1 MQLWYSGISNKHL
14 LFNTQH
20 NSYLAGEEDSVEMRA
35 RTHSLCDE
43 ENIDK
48 ECGPDVARASG
59 SNVIERAFLNG
70 RPQWMDEPVIS
81 RWATPSPKLL
91 RTLEEVNELL
101 HQWTKNVTGPFY
113 PFSDA
118 LWLQTAELLRDAGL
132 PWHNNNLNHPDE
144 IDPSWPFHFKEF
156 EKQAVLSKGAR
167 VGDENASGYI
177 CPWSEANH
185 YAIRALQQEL
195 RRQRPSQKPLLVAAR
210 IESAMIQ
217 SAAQQFGLDLF
228 QIGDDWAAAEIT
240 LVRRTRGC
248 RPIIFA
254 ATLADDTGRV
264 DDFDAIGRL
273 SELLPLVLHVDA
285 TRTFDYIT
293 TLSESAREGLGIP
306 KLLLCHPYL
315 DGSDTRAIQDN
326 TIRAA
331 TIVAAGMNCSYPP
344 PVAVL
349 TPHSLGSPSSR
360 QVEYVRGTDSTLAG
374 SRDALAPLLM
384 YLQEV
389 RFGPNGIREIYEE
402 CELNRRKLCRMLVE
416 CEIPFEMPPASLDVI
431 VRPSSLPKLS
441 LRREFGIVSL
451 NDGAMLI
458 TVQPSATSRHLESL
472 VELFSANSTK
482 KKHRLPKY
490 PANPSKFPLPFAQL
504 APLIHRVKGWRILA
518 RSSSGYPLNQ
528 APYSAL
534 GPIIGRF
541 LPVTI
546 DSEWVVSHGREI
558 LKQRKNSFGLS
569 PAEHGHFAAIFTTGS
584 TMGNR
589 VGLHT
594 ALAQHP
600 GAFVY
605 FSKATHY
612 SIKKTVLDNDELT
625 GRWSQ
630 DKRPKYAEIATDDL
644 GAMIPEALVQQV
656 VRDKALSDKNNES
669 HQIILLAN
677 VGTTFTAGRDDIIAL
692 RQCLRAIGSE
702 VSYIHVDGALDFGFR
717 SNMVALGPPDIMTK
731 GGVPTVQ
738 GITLSH
744 HKAFGIM
751 ISGEVICYSPES
763 KRLTGFDSPID
774 PRIVLETWLFQQMY
788 LPEDLVQT
796 RKYCVNNAN
805 RLRTKLAGIGVAT
818 RFNEDSFITLIER
831 LPPWMVQD
839 YHLAP
844 EGDWV
849 HYITM
854 PHITGAAVDRF
865 VETVS
870 KLDGHFAA
878 VFRSIK
884 PDLDSACGQ
893 PLALQRVRCQDE
905 TLFPKLVQFVKERY
919 DNSDDLDGFCL
930 ETFKRRYAYG
940 AMSFAAFDAHGN
952 TCIAFLVETSVQR
965 ELSPGPVLVAPKFSS
980 SNGTVKKLASKALS
994 LLSQLFFESVSAAL
1008 EVRTTIVQLDVT
1020 NHQC

>member
-1 MQLWYSGISNKHL
+1 
-14 LFNTQH
+14 
-20 NSYLAGEEDSVEMRA
+20 
-35 RTHSLCDE
+35 
-43 ENIDK
+43 
-48 ECGPDVARASG
+48 
-59 SNVIERAFLNG
+59 
-70 RPQWMDEPVIS
+70 MDEPVIS
-81 RWATPSPKLL
+81 QWATPSPRIK

-118 LWLQTAELLRDAGL
+118 LWLQTAELLRHAGL

-167 VGDENASGYI
+167 VGDEHASGYI
-177 CPWSEANH
+177 CPWSEGNH

-217 SAAQQFGLDLF
+217 SAAQQFGLELF
-228 QIGDDWAAAEIT
+228 QIDDDWAAAEIT
-240 LVRRTRGC
+240 LVRYTRGC
-248 RPIIFA
+248 RPVIFA
-254 ATLADDTGRV
+254 ATMADNNGRA
-264 DDFDAIGRL
+264 DDFDAFGRL

-293 TLSESAREGLGIP
+293 TLPESARERLGIP

-315 DGSDTRAIQDN
+315 DGSHNRAIQDN

-331 TIVAAGMNCSYPP
+331 TVVAAGMNWSYPP

-389 RFGPNGIREIYEE
+389 RFGPNGIREIYED
-402 CELNRRKLCRMLVE
+402 CERNRRTLYKMLVE
-416 CEIPFEMPPASLDVI
+416 HDIPVKMTPASLDII
-431 VRPSSLPKLS
+431 VRPSSLPELS
-441 LRREFGIVSL
+441 LRRELGLVSL
-451 NDGAMLI
+451 KDGAMLI
-458 TVQPSATSRHLESL
+458 TVQPSVTSRHLQSL
-472 VELFSANSTK
+472 VELLSANGTK
-482 KKHRLPKY
+482 KKHRLQGY
-490 PANPSKFPLPFAQL
+490 PPNPSKYPLPIAQL
-504 APLIHRVKGWRILA
+504 EPLVQRVKGWRILA

-534 GPIIGRF
+534 GPIIGQF

-546 DSEWVVSHGREI
+546 DSEWAVLHGSEI
-558 LKQRKNSFGLS
+558 LKERKNSFGLS
-569 PAEHGHFAAIFTTGS
+569 TAEHGHFAAIFTTGS

-612 SIKKTVLDNDELT
+612 SIKKTVLDSDELT

-630 DKRPKYAEIATDDL
+630 DKRPKYAEIATDDR
-644 GAMIPEALVQQV
+644 GAMIPEALAQQV
-656 VRDKALSDKNNES
+656 VRDKALSDENNES
-669 HQIILLAN
+669 DQIILLAN
-677 VGTTFTAGRDDIIAL
+677 VGTTFTAGRDDIMAL

-702 VSYIHVDGALDFGFR
+702 VSYIHVDGALDFGFC
-717 SNMVALGPPDIMTK
+717 SDMVALGSPDTMTK
-731 GGVPTVQ
+731 RGLPTVQ

-751 ISGEVICYSPES
+751 VSGEVICYSPGS
-763 KRLTGFDSPID
+763 KTLTGLDSPID
-774 PRIVLETWLFQQMY
+774 PRIVFETWLFQQMY
-788 LPEDLVQT
+788 SPEDLVQT
-796 RKYCVNNAN
+796 RRYCVNNAN
-805 RLRTKLAGIGVAT
+805 RLRVKLAGIGVAT
-818 RFNEDSFITLIER
+818 RFNNDSFITLIER

-854 PHITGAAVDRF
+854 PHITAAAVDHF
-865 VETVS
+865 VVTVS
-870 KLDGHFAA
+870 KLDGHFTT

-884 PDLDSACGQ
+884 VDLDSACGQ
-893 PLALQRVRCQDE
+893 PLVLQRIRCQDE
-905 TLFPKLVQFVKERY
+905 KTFPEVVQFVKELY
-919 DNSDDLDGFCL
+919 DNSDDLDTFCL
-930 ETFKRRYAYG
+930 ETFNRRYAYG
-940 AMSFAAFDAHGN
+940 TMSFAAFDAHGN
-952 TCIAFLVETSVQR
+952 PCIAFLLETSAQR
-965 ELSPGPVLVAPKFSS
+965 ELFPGPVLVAPRFSS
-980 SNGTVKKLASKALS
+980 SNGTVQKLASEALS
-994 LLSQLFFESVSAAL
+994 LLSQLFFESFSAAL
-1008 EVRTTIVQLDVT
+1008 EVRTTIEQFDVPDR
-1020 NHQC
+1020 HC

>member
-1 MQLWYSGISNKHL
+1 MG
-14 LFNTQH
+14 
-20 NSYLAGEEDSVEMRA
+20 A
-35 RTHSLCDE
+35 RKRSLCDDD
-43 ENIDK
+43 NID
-48 ECGPDVARASG
+48 EEWGLDVARASG
-59 SNVIERAFLNG
+59 SNIIERAFLNG

-81 RWATPSPKLL
+81 RWATPSPKILN
-91 RTLEEVNELL
+91 TLKEVNELL
-101 HQWTKNVTGPFY
+101 LQWTKNATGPFY

-132 PWHNNNLNHPDE
+132 PWHNNNLNLPDE

-167 VGDENASGYI
+167 VGDEHASGYI

-210 IESAMIQ
+210 IESALIR
-217 SAAQQFGLDLF
+217 SAAQQFGLELF

-248 RPIIFA
+248 RPVIFA
-254 ATLADDTGRV
+254 ATLADDNGRA

-285 TRTFDYIT
+285 TRIFDYVT
-293 TLSESAREGLGIP
+293 TLSESARERLGIP
-306 KLLLCHPYL
+306 KLLLCLPDL
-315 DGSDTRAIQDN
+315 DGSDTRAVKDN

-331 TIVAAGMNCSYPP
+331 TIVAGGMNCIYPP

-349 TPHSLGSPSSR
+349 TPHSLGSTSSR

-374 SRDALAPLLM
+374 SRDALGPLLM
-384 YLQEV
+384 YLQEA

-402 CELNRRKLCRMLVE
+402 CELNRRTLCKMLVE
-416 CEIPFEMPPASLDVI
+416 RDIPFEMPPASLDII

-441 LRREFGIVSL
+441 LRRELGIVSL
-451 NDGAMLI
+451 KDGAVLI
-458 TVQPSATSRHLESL
+458 TVQPSVTSRHFESL
-472 VELFSANSTK
+472 VELFSVSSTK
-482 KKHRLPKY
+482 KKHRLQKCL
-490 PANPSKFPLPFAQL
+490 ANPSRYPLPFAEL
-504 APLIHRVKGWRILA
+504 EPLVQRVKCWRILA
-518 RSSSGYPLNQ
+518 KSSSGYPLNQ

-534 GPIIGRF
+534 GPIIGQF
-541 LPVTI
+541 LPVTM
-546 DSEWVVSHGREI
+546 SYEWAVVLGSDI
-558 LKQRKNSFGLS
+558 LKERKNSFGLS
-569 PAEHGHFAAIFTTGS
+569 PGEHELFTAIFTTGS

-600 GAFVY
+600 GASVY

-612 SIKKTVLDNDELT
+612 SIKKTVLDSDELT

-630 DKRPKYAEIATDDL
+630 HKRPKYAEIATDHL
-644 GAMIPEALVQQV
+644 GAMIPEALALQV

-677 VGTTFTAGRDDIIAL
+677 VGTTFTAGCDDIMAL

-702 VSYIHVDGALDFGFR
+702 ISYIHVDGALDFGFC
-717 SNMVALGPPDIMTK
+717 SNMVALGPPEILTK
-731 GGVPTVQ
+731 KGLPTVQ

-751 ISGEVICYSPES
+751 VSGEVICYSPQS
-763 KRLTGFDSPID
+763 KKMTGRDSPID
-774 PRIVLETWLFQQMY
+774 PRIVFETWLFQQMY
-788 LPEDLVQT
+788 SPEDLVQT
-796 RKYCVNNAN
+796 RRYCVNNAN
-805 RLRTKLAGIGVAT
+805 RLRAKLAGIGVAT
-818 RFNEDSFITLIER
+818 RFNDDSFITLIER
-831 LPPWMVQD
+831 LPPWIVQD

-849 HYITM
+849 HYIAM
-854 PHITGAAVDRF
+854 PHITGAAVDQF

-870 KLDGHFAA
+870 KLDGRFAT

-884 PDLDSACGQ
+884 SDLDSACGQ
-893 PLALQRVRCQDE
+893 PLALQRVRCRDE
-905 TLFPKLVQFVKERY
+905 KTFPKLVKFIKELY
-919 DNSDDLDGFCL
+919 DNSDDLDAFCL
-930 ETFKRRYAYG
+930 ETFKRQYAYG

-952 TCIAFLVETSVQR
+952 TCIAFLIETSAQR
-965 ELSPGPVLVAPKFSS
+965 ELLPGPVLVAPRFSS
-980 SNGTVKKLASKALS
+980 SNSMVQKLASKALS
-994 LLSQLFFESVSAAL
+994 LLSHLSFESPSAAL
-1008 EVRTTIVQLDVT
+1008 EVKTTMEQFEVT
-1020 NHQC
+1020 DRQC

>member
-1 MQLWYSGISNKHL
+1 MRLLHHGIGDKHL
-14 LFNTQH
+14 LYNMR
-20 NSYLAGEEDSVEMRA
+20 NKMYLEGEENCIEMSA
-35 RTHSLCDE
+35 STESLCDD
-43 ENIDK
+43 ENVDM
-48 ECGPDVARASG
+48 EFGPEIARASS
-59 SNVIERAFLNG
+59 SNIIERAFLNG

-81 RWATPSPKLL
+81 RWATPSPKILK
-91 RTLEEVNELL
+91 TLKEVNELL
-101 HQWTKNVTGPFY
+101 HQWSKNVTGPFY

-132 PWHNNNLNHPDE
+132 PWHNNNLNHHDE
-144 IDPSWPFHFKEF
+144 IDPSWPFHFKEC

-167 VGDENASGYI
+167 VGDEHASGYI

-217 SAAQQFGLDLF
+217 SAAQQFGLELF
-228 QIGDDWAAAEIT
+228 QIGEDWAAAETT
-240 LVRRTRGC
+240 LVRRTRGH
-248 RPIIFA
+248 RPVIFA
-254 ATLADDTGRV
+254 ATLADDNGRA

-285 TRTFDYIT
+285 TRTFDYVT
-293 TLSESAREGLGIP
+293 TLSRSARERLGTP

-315 DGSDTRAIQDN
+315 DCSDTRVIQDN

-331 TIVAAGMNCSYPP
+331 TIIAAGMNCSYPP

-374 SRDALAPLLM
+374 SRDALGPLLM
-384 YLQEV
+384 YLQEA
-389 RFGPNGIREIYEE
+389 RFGPNGIREIYED
-402 CELNRRKLCRMLVE
+402 CELNRRMLCKILVE
-416 CEIPFEMPPASLDVI
+416 RDVPIEMPPASLDII
-431 VRPSSLPKLS
+431 VRPSSIPKLS
-441 LRREFGIVSL
+441 LRRELGLVTL
-451 NDGAMLI
+451 KDGAMLI
-458 TVQPSATSRHLESL
+458 TVQPSVTSRHLESL
-472 VELFSANSTK
+472 VELFSASSTRK
-482 KKHRLPKY
+482 THWLQKY
-490 PANPSKFPLPFAQL
+490 PANPSRYPLPFAQL
-504 APLIHRVKGWRILA
+504 EPLVQRVKGWRILA

-534 GPIIGRF
+534 GPVIGQF

-546 DSEWVVSHGREI
+546 DSEWAVLHGSEI
-558 LKQRKNSFGLS
+558 LKERKNSFGLS
-569 PAEHGHFAAIFTTGS
+569 SAEHGLFAAIFTTGS

-612 SIKKTVLDNDELT
+612 SIKKTVLDNDDLT

-630 DKRPKYAEIATDDL
+630 DKRPKYAEIATDNL
-644 GAMIPEALVQQV
+644 GAMIPEALAQQV

-669 HQIILLAN
+669 HQIVLLAN
-677 VGTTFTAGRDDIIAL
+677 VGTTFTAGRDDNMAL
-692 RQCLRAIGSE
+692 RQCLHAIGSE
-702 VSYIHVDGALDFGFR
+702 ISYIHVDGALDFGFC
-717 SNMVALGPPDIMTK
+717 SNMVALGPPDILTK
-731 GGVPTVQ
+731 RGLPTVQ

-751 ISGEVICYSPES
+751 VSGEVICYSPGS
-763 KRLTGFDSPID
+763 KKLAGLDSPID
-774 PRIVLETWLFQQMY
+774 PRIVFETWLFQQMY
-788 LPEDLVQT
+788 SPEDLVQT
-796 RKYCVNNAN
+796 RRYCVNNAN
-805 RLRTKLAGIGVAT
+805 RLRAKLAGIGVAT
-818 RFNEDSFITLIER
+818 RFNDDSFITLIER

-849 HYITM
+849 HYIAM
-854 PHITGAAVDRF
+854 PHITVAAVDQF
-865 VETVS
+865 AETVS
-870 KLDGHFAA
+870 KLDRHFAT

-893 PLALQRVRCQDE
+893 PLALQRIHCRDE
-905 TLFPKLVQFVKERY
+905 TTFPKLVKFVKEFY
-919 DNSDDLDGFCL
+919 DNSDDLDAFCL

-940 AMSFAAFDAHGN
+940 AMSFAAFDAHSN
-952 TCIAFLVETSVQR
+952 TCIAFLIETSAQR
-965 ELSPGPVLVAPKFSS
+965 ELFPGPVLVAPRFSS
-980 SNGTVKKLASKALS
+980 SNGTVRKLASKALS
-994 LLSQLFFESVSAAL
+994 LLCLPTGF
-1008 EVRTTIVQLDVT
+1008 
-1020 NHQC
+1020 

>member
-1 MQLWYSGISNKHL
+1 MQLWHHGISDEHL
-14 LFNTQH
+14 LYKTQYKMH
-20 NSYLAGEEDSVEMRA
+20 LEVEENYIKMSA
-35 RTHSLCDE
+35 RTDSLCDD
-43 ENIDK
+43 ENIDG

-59 SNVIERAFLNG
+59 SNIIERAFLNG

-81 RWATPSPKLL
+81 RWATPSPKILK
-91 RTLEEVNELL
+91 TLKEVNILL
-101 HQWTKNVTGPFY
+101 HQWTEDVTGPFY

-118 LWLQTAELLRDAGL
+118 FWLQTAELLRDAGL

-167 VGDENASGYI
+167 VGDEQASGYI

-210 IESAMIQ
+210 MESAMVQ
-217 SAAQQFGLDLF
+217 SAAQQFGLELF
-228 QIGDDWAAAEIT
+228 QIGGDWAAAEIA
-240 LVRRTRGC
+240 LLRRTRGR
-248 RPIIFA
+248 RPVIFA
-254 ATLADDTGRV
+254 ATLADDNGRA

-285 TRTFDYIT
+285 TRTFDYVT
-293 TLSESAREGLGIP
+293 TLSESARERLGIP

-331 TIVAAGMNCSYPP
+331 TVVGAGMNCSFPP

-349 TPHSLGSPSSR
+349 TPHRLGSPSSR

-374 SRDALAPLLM
+374 SRDALGPLLM
-384 YLQEV
+384 YLQEA
-389 RFGPNGIREIYEE
+389 RFGPNGIREIYKE
-402 CELNRRKLCRMLVE
+402 CELNRRTLCKMLVE
-416 CEIPFEMPPASLDVI
+416 RDIPIEMPPASLDII
-431 VRPSSLPKLS
+431 VRPSSIPKLS
-441 LRREFGIVSL
+441 LRRELGLVSL
-451 NDGAMLI
+451 KDGAMLI
-458 TVQPSATSRHLESL
+458 TIQPSVTSRHLESL
-472 VELFSANSTK
+472 VELFSASSTEK
-482 KKHRLPKY
+482 THRLQKC
-490 PANPSKFPLPFAQL
+490 PANPSKYPLPFAQL
-504 APLIHRVKGWRILA
+504 EPLVQRVKGWRILA

-534 GPIIGRF
+534 GPIIGQF

-546 DSEWVVSHGREI
+546 DSEWAVLHGSEI
-558 LKQRKNSFGLS
+558 LKERKNSFGLS
-569 PAEHGHFAAIFTTGS
+569 PAEHGLFAAIFTTGS

-600 GAFVY
+600 EAFVY

-612 SIKKTVLDNDELT
+612 SIKKTVLDNDDLT

-630 DKRPKYAEIATDDL
+630 DKRPKYAEIATDSL
-644 GAMIPEALVQQV
+644 GAMIPEALAQQV

-677 VGTTFTAGRDDIIAL
+677 VGTTFTVGRDDIMAL
-692 RQCLRAIGSE
+692 RQCLRAIGSV
-702 VSYIHVDGALDFGFR
+702 VSYIHVDGALDFGFG

-731 GGVPTVQ
+731 RGLPTVQ

-751 ISGEVICYSPES
+751 VSGEVICYSPGS
-763 KRLTGFDSPID
+763 KKLAGLDSPID
-774 PRIVLETWLFQQMY
+774 PRIVFETWLFQQMY
-788 LPEDLVQT
+788 SPEDLVQT
-796 RKYCVNNAN
+796 RRYCVNNAN
-805 RLRTKLAGIGVAT
+805 RLRAKLAGIGVAT
-818 RFNEDSFITLIER
+818 RFNDDSFITLIER

-854 PHITGAAVDRF
+854 PHITGAAVDQF

-870 KLDGHFAA
+870 KLDGHFAT
-878 VFRSIK
+878 VFRSVK

-893 PLALQRVRCQDE
+893 PLALQRIHCRDE
-905 TLFPKLVQFVKERY
+905 TTFPKLVKFVKELY
-919 DNSDDLDGFCL
+919 DNSDDLDAFCL

-940 AMSFAAFDAHGN
+940 AMSFAAFDVHNN
-952 TCIAFLVETSVQR
+952 TCIAFLIETSAQR
-965 ELSPGPVLVAPKFSS
+965 ELFPGPVLVAPRFSS
-980 SNGTVKKLASKALS
+980 SNGKVQKLASKALS
-994 LLSQLFFESVSAAL
+994 LLSHLFFESVSAAL
-1008 EVRTTIVQLDVT
+1008 EVR
-1020 NHQC
+1020 

>member
-1 MQLWYSGISNKHL
+1 
-14 LFNTQH
+14 
-20 NSYLAGEEDSVEMRA
+20 
-35 RTHSLCDE
+35 
-43 ENIDK
+43 
-48 ECGPDVARASG
+48 
-59 SNVIERAFLNG
+59 
-70 RPQWMDEPVIS
+70 MDEPVIS
-81 RWATPSPKLL
+81 RWATPSPKILK
-91 RTLEEVNELL
+91 TLKEVNGLL
-101 HQWTKNVTGPFY
+101 HQWTRNATGPFY

-132 PWHNNNLNHPDE
+132 PWHNNNLNLPDE

-167 VGDENASGYI
+167 VGDEHASGYV

-185 YAIRALQQEL
+185 YAIRTLQQEL

-210 IESAMIQ
+210 MESAMIQ
-217 SAAQQFGLDLF
+217 SAAQQFGLELF
-228 QIGDDWAAAEIT
+228 QIGDDWAAAEVT
-240 LVRRTRGC
+240 LVRRTRGR
-248 RPIIFA
+248 RPVIFA
-254 ATLADDTGRV
+254 ATLADDSGRA
-264 DDFDAIGRL
+264 DDFDAIDRL

-285 TRTFDYIT
+285 TRTFDYVT
-293 TLSESAREGLGIP
+293 TLSDPARKRLRIP

-326 TIRAA
+326 TIHAA

-349 TPHSLGSPSSR
+349 IPHSLGSLSSR
-360 QVEYVRGTDSTLAG
+360 KVEYVRGSDSTLAG

-384 YLQEV
+384 YLQEA
-389 RFGPNGIREIYEE
+389 RFGMNGIRETYEE
-402 CELNRRKLCRMLVE
+402 CELNRRTLCKMLVE
-416 CEIPFEMPPASLDVI
+416 RDIPIEMPPASLDII

-441 LRREFGIVSL
+441 LRRDLGLVSL
-451 NDGAMLI
+451 KDGAMLI
-458 TVQPSATSRHLESL
+458 TVQPSVTSRHLESL
-472 VELFSANSTK
+472 VELLSASSTR
-482 KKHRLPKY
+482 KKHRLRKY
-490 PANPSKFPLPFAQL
+490 PTNPSKFPLPFAQL
-504 APLIHRVKGWRILA
+504 EPLVQRVKGWRIAA

-534 GPIIGRF
+534 GPMIGQF

-546 DSEWVVSHGREI
+546 DPEWIVLHGSEI
-558 LKQRKNSFGLS
+558 LKERKNSFGLS
-569 PAEHGHFAAIFTTGS
+569 AAEHELFAAAFTTGS

-612 SIKKTVLDNDELT
+612 SIKKTVLDSDELT

-630 DKRPKYAEIATDDL
+630 HKRPKYAEIPADNL
-644 GAMIPEALVQQV
+644 GAMIPEALAQQV
-656 VRDKALSDKNNES
+656 LRDKTLSDKNHES
-669 HQIILLAN
+669 HQIVLLAN
-677 VGTTFTAGRDDIIAL
+677 IGTTFTAGRDDIMVL

-702 VSYIHVDGALDFGFR
+702 ISYIHVDGALDFGFC
-717 SNMVALGPPDIMTK
+717 SNMVALGSPDVMTK
-731 GGVPTVQ
+731 RGLPTVQ

-751 ISGEVICYSPES
+751 VSGEVICYSPGS
-763 KRLTGFDSPID
+763 KKLAERDSPID
-774 PRIVLETWLFQQMY
+774 PRIVFETWLFQQMY
-788 LPEDLVQT
+788 SAEDLIQT
-796 RKYCVNNAN
+796 RRYCVNNAN
-805 RLRTKLAGIGVAT
+805 RLRAKLAAIGVAT
-818 RFNEDSFITLIER
+818 RFNNDSLITLIER

-854 PHITGAAVDRF
+854 PHITGAAVDQF
-865 VETVS
+865 VETVG
-870 KLDGHFAA
+870 KLDGHFAT

-893 PLALQRVRCQDE
+893 PLALQRARCQDE
-905 TLFPKLVQFVKERY
+905 TTFHKLVKFVKFH
-919 DNSDDLDGFCL
+919 DNNDDRDAFCL
-930 ETFKRRYAYG
+930 ETFKRQYAYG

-952 TCIAFLVETSVQR
+952 TCIAFLVEASAQK
-965 ELSPGPVLVAPKFSS
+965 ELFPGPILVAPRFSS
-980 SNGTVKKLASKALS
+980 SNGMVQKSASKALN
-994 LLSQLFFESVSAAL
+994 LLSQLLF
-1008 EVRTTIVQLDVT
+1008 
-1020 NHQC
+1020 